1 MITSNILIEQ
11 LVKDDTDR
19 KYILLNEMKVV
30 VDLNHLQIVN
40 TIADIVDDE

>member
-11 LVKDDTDR
+11 LVKDDTDN
-19 KYILLNEMKVV
+19 KHILLNEMKVV